1 MERNEGKRNGSRSGA
16 SNYISPQATPEVA
29 AGCVYHS
36 FFGHLLNQAV
46 FNPQSYTVNLTH
58 N

>member
-1 MERNEGKRNGSRSGA
+1 MKGKETVAEEGLQTT
-16 SNYISPQATPEVA
+16 SPHRELLKLLQAVSIIE
-29 AGCVYHS
+29 